1 MKQQQR
7 WGNCHIGIHCR
18 TNEIKRIKIGTQT
31 VVNEY
36 VVHEYVVH
44 EYEQRI
50 GIRRF
55 GKRNAE
61 RISRTSDE
69 ISRTSRIQL

>member
-7 WGNCHIGIHCR
+7 LGNCHIGIHCR
-18 TNEIKRIKIGTQT
+18 TNEIKGIKIGTQT
-31 VVNEY
+31 

-69 ISRTSRIQL
+69 ISRTSRIQP